1 MICIAS
7 GPIFWWL
14 RFTGFKGIALF
25 WGVAYVLPGWETN
38 ERLIKH
44 ELEHLEQMK
53 RDGKFRFAF
62 QYLWRSFRYGY
73 RNNPYEIE
81 AREAENR

>member
-1 MICIAS
+1 MIRTAS
-7 GPIFWWL
+7 GLILWWL
-14 RFTGFKGIALF
+14 RLTDFKGIALF
-25 WGVAYVLPGWETN
+25 WGVAYFMPGWETN

-62 QYLWRSFRYGY
+62 RYLWRSLRYGY